1 MTIMNKICRDLL
13 HVCPSNRKNPT
24 GLFFIISS
32 LILSSAFSSCRF
44 EDEDYFDESAA
55 QRIETITGSIK
66 QTLVG
71 APNGWV
77 MQYFTGSEDIEGFNI
92 FVRFDDNNKVTMAS
106 DHRFLRDGNAGKY
119 TEYASIYELLKED
132 GPVLAFNTWND
143 ILTPFVDPVDPS
155 AAPNNLVKDG
165 EGMKGDHNFV
175 VLSYGSDEV
184 LLRGERHSARVRLVP
199 CENSWDDY
207 MQGTSSLKNYYAT
220 TTITNYYVTNGTDTL
235 YFKNLR
241 KGVITY
247 CERIDDPLFP
257 TTVNCVFTP
266 NGFRLHHAN
275 DIKGTKFQE
284 FHMAADS
291 TCLLSED
298 DSVKVIAL
306 WDNYIVN
313 ARNTTWNFDL
323 EQLTAEQK
331 ALVAQIDDEIK
342 SFNKSYSLA
351 SIGLG
356 RSTGKNAVKG
366 LVITYYTN
374 TAKTKTNSTGLALN
388 TFRPAFG
395 QMQIDYDESCVVDG
409 NMEAFAKKTNLE
421 TIVRQ
426 LGTSFIG
433 VYDIKPD
440 NYFLPTCCELQT
452 LGGGQTYSLK

>member
-1 MTIMNKICRDLL
+1 MKQIVMEKTINKGRLI
-13 HVCPSNRKNPT
+13 
-24 GLFFIISS
+24 GLS
-32 LILSSAFSSCRF
+32 LIICQLLFSAALTSCQF

-55 QRIETITGSIK
+55 QRIETITGNIK

-77 MQYFTGSEDIEGFNI
+77 MQYFTGTEDVEGFNI

-119 TEYASIYELLKED
+119 TEYASLYELLKED

-143 ILTPFVDPVDPS
+143 VLTPFVDPVDPS
-155 AAPNNLVKDG
+155 SAPNNLVKDG

-199 CENSWDDY
+199 CENTWEDY
-207 MQGTSSLKNYYAT
+207 MQGTSTLKNYYAT
-220 TTITNYYVTNGTDTL
+220 STITNYYVTNGTDTL

-257 TTVNCVFTP
+257 TTVNCVFTL
-266 NGFRLHHAN
+266 NGFRLHHEN
-275 DIKGTKFQE
+275 NIKGTKFQE

-291 TCLLSED
+291 TCLLSEN

-313 ARNTTWNFDL
+313 TRSTTWNFNL
-323 EQLTAEQK
+323 EQMTTEQK
-331 ALVAQIDDEIK
+331 ALVQLIDAELK
-342 SFNKSYSLA
+342 KFNKNYSLA
-351 SIGLG
+351 NIGLG
-356 RSTGKNAVKG
+356 RTTGKNAVKG
-366 LVITYYTN
+366 LVITCYTN
-374 TAKTKTNSTGLALN
+374 TAKTKTNSAGLALN
-388 TFRPAFG
+388 TSRPAFG
-395 QMQIDYDESCVVDG
+395 QMQIDYDAACGIDG
-409 NMEAFAKKTNLE
+409 NMEAFAKKTDLE
-421 TIVRQ
+421 TLTRQ
-426 LGTSFIG
+426 LAATFIG
-433 VYDIKPD
+433 VYDITPD
-440 NYFLPTCCELQT
+440 NYFAPTSCELHAVGSEQNYT
-452 LGGGQTYSLK
+452 LK